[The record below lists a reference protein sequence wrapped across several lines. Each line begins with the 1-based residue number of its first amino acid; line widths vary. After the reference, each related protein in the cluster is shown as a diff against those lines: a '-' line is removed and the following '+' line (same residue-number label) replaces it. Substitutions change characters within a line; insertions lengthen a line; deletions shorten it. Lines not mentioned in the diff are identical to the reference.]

1 MSIINKEENVAMV
14 MKESRILTFYISTA
28 AVQVLINKKNIVTL
42 LHSKARISINN
53 TKTLTKK

>member
-28 AVQVLINKKNIVTL
+28 AVQVLINKKKYCYIVAFKSQNL
-42 LHSKARISINN
+42 NK
-53 TKTLTKK
+53 

>member
-28 AVQVLINKKNIVTL
+28 AVQVLINKKNIVKL

-53 TKTLTKK
+53 T

>member
-14 MKESRILTFYISTA
+14 IKESGILTFYISTA

-53 TKTLTKK
+53 T

>member
-28 AVQVLINKKNIVTL
+28 AVQGLDKQKKYCYIVAFKSQNLNK
-42 LHSKARISINN
+42 
-53 TKTLTKK
+53 